1 MTASE
6 QIWFVVGIGGFLVF
20 MEGAITFI
28 VNLIAERFKKRIRA
42 EVVRIVVGIVIFV
55 IALVYLFNLPST

>member
-20 MEGAITFI
+20 LEGAITFI
-28 VNLIAERFKKRIRA
+28 VNLIAERFKKPIRA

-55 IALVYLFNLPST
+55 IALVYLFNLSST

>member
-28 VNLIAERFKKRIRA
+28 VNLIAERLKSPFAQR
-42 EVVRIVVGIVIFV
+42 
-55 IALVYLFNLPST
+55 